1 MQGLVALVR
10 SVLFTVAFY
19 GGSLVIVPGVA
30 VAAIFGTEA
39 IMRGARAWAQ
49 YHRLCARLFL
59 GLSIRIEGEL
69 PRGSYLFV
77 LKHESMFEA
86 IDTLAL
92 FHRPAV
98 IFKKELLDI
107 PVWGWVARRHGVI
120 PIDREAGASAVRQM
134 LQAGKAAIA
143 DNRPIV
149 LFPEGTRVPHG
160 AKPALG
166 AGMAGLYR
174 MLGLPVIPIAIDS
187 ARFVTKGHFIKRP
200 GVVTFRVGETIPP
213 GLNRTEIEARVHKA
227 INALN
232 D

>member
-1 MQGLVALVR
+1 VLALIRTTV
-10 SVLFTVAFY
+10 FTIAFY
-19 GGSLVIVPGVA
+19 GGSFLIVPSVA
-30 VAAIFGTEA
+30 IAALFGPEA
-39 IMRGARAWAQ
+39 IMAGARIWALW
-49 YHRLCARLFL
+49 HRLCAQLCL
-59 GLSIRIEGEL
+59 GLSIRIEGEI

-107 PVWGWVARRHGVI
+107 PIWGWVARRHGVI
-120 PIDREAGASAVRQM
+120 PIDRDAGASAVRHM

-143 DNRPIV
+143 DGRPIV
-149 LFPEGTRVPHG
+149 LFPEGTRVAHG
-160 AKPALG
+160 AAPPLG

-187 ARFVTKGHFIKRP
+187 GRFVTKGHFVKRP
-200 GVVTFRVGETIPP
+200 GIVTFRVGPTIPP
-213 GLNRTEIEARVHKA
+213 GLGRAEIEAQVHA
-227 INALN
+227 ALN
-232 D
+232 ILNR

>member
-1 MQGLVALVR
+1 VLALIRTTV
-10 SVLFTVAFY
+10 FTIAFY
-19 GGSLVIVPGVA
+19 GGSVLIVPSVA
-30 VAAIFGTEA
+30 LAAAFGPEA
-39 IMRGARAWAQ
+39 IMVGARAWALW
-49 YHRLCARLFL
+49 HRLCARVCL
-59 GLSIRIEGEL
+59 GLSIRIEGDL

-107 PVWGWVARRHGVI
+107 PIWGWVARRHGVI
-120 PIDREAGASAVRQM
+120 PIDRDAGAAAVRQM

-143 DNRPIV
+143 DNRPII

-160 AKPALG
+160 ATPPLG

-174 MLGLPVIPIAIDS
+174 LLGLPVIPIAIDS
-187 ARFVTKGHFIKRP
+187 GRFVTKGHFVKQP
-200 GVVTFRVGETIPP
+200 GIVTFRVGATIPP
-213 GLNRTEIEARVHKA
+213 GLARADIEARVHA
-227 INALN
+227 ALN
-232 D
+232 VLNV